1 MSRGVTEDELAR
13 AERRGLEQGLERGRA
28 EVRERLREVLDDR
41 RRVVRAGEQQIE
53 VVEAAVLDQLLEGP
67 PDEDSRN

>member
-1 MSRGVTEDELAR
+1 MSRGVSEDDLAR
-13 AERRGLEQGLERGRA
+13 AEQRGVERGRA

-53 VVEAAVLDQLLEGP
+53 VVEAAVLDQLLDG
-67 PDEDSRN
+67 

>member
-1 MSRGVTEDELAR
+1 MSRGVSEDDRAR
-13 AERRGLEQGLERGRA
+13 AEQRGVERGRA

-53 VVEAAVLDQLLEGP
+53 VVEAAVLDQLLDG
-67 PDEDSRN
+67 